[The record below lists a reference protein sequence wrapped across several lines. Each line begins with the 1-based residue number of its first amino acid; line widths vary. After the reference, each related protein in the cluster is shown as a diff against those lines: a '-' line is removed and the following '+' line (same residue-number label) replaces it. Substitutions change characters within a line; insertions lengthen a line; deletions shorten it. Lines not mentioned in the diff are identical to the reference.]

1 MWKICWVGVV
11 AGALSVAV
19 IGVAGPAQA
28 DDSGW
33 GFGGPNVNYGY
44 QYWYPRN
51 YNPWMDQMVPSV
63 KVPQVDTS
71 VRN

>member
-1 MWKICWVGVV
+1 MWTIGWVGAV
-11 AGALSVAV
+11 AGVLSVAV
-19 IGVAGPAQA
+19 IGTAGPAEA
-28 DDSGW
+28 DDNGW
-33 GFGGPNVNYGY
+33 GFGGPQVNYGY

-51 YNPWMDQMVPSV
+51 DNPWMNQMSPSV